1 MISTFLFWLYVAKQQ
16 ETLIKNLIG
25 ENLKNKFKVTY
36 SLKTKGY
43 PNRVDT
49 TVSDIKLKSK
59 TNKDFL

>member
-36 SLKTKGY
+36 S
-43 PNRVDT
+43 
-49 TVSDIKLKSK
+49 
-59 TNKDFL
+59 